1 MDSNLPKANNMLIEL
16 KLETWLCNGMAD
28 FEIFERTPRKEN
40 HTFFFAIL
48 SYINGNGNGV
58 TVTKQVDVK
67 KKKRGMM
74 LKLAAW
80 FCSFQKPKSR

>member
-1 MDSNLPKANNMLIEL
+1 MSQINLA
-16 KLETWLCNGMAD
+16 KLFVEFKCAT
-28 FEIFERTPRKEN
+28 
-40 HTFFFAIL
+40 
-48 SYINGNGNGV
+48 SNGNGNGV
-58 TVTKQVDVK
+58 TVTKQVDV